1 MLSFASGFVLWLLM
15 QPDVP
20 MVLCLTRYLFF
31 CSRLRMIILAF
42 NLLLFLVCSS
52 TWGCVLLVGD
62 FDECTAFI
70 SVYVV
75 ACEVG

>member
-1 MLSFASGFVLWLLM
+1 
-15 QPDVP
+15 
-20 MVLCLTRYLFF
+20 
-31 CSRLRMIILAF
+31 MIILAF